1 VSGLLP
7 TLRRAEALRR
17 GLWRRTGVRLAAVQV
32 VVVLLSFGVAG
43 IMTRTDIHQSN
54 QRTLQREIRGEMA
67 SLQDEIVR
75 QGEARL
81 PATVERRTRLWRGFE
96 YGLVTQEGQLLGGRL
111 QGPLGRPGWS
121 RIHGRGAWGATRTF
135 LTFTAPTPSG
145 SWLSVGKNLADVE
158 HEMLLVT
165 WRLIMASACGA
176 LVCLAACIYFGRHAW
191 RRLAAMSDTAHLVA
205 EGHLNVRVPAAG
217 AGTPDDI
224 DELGGALNVMLDRIG
239 GLVDQLRRVTTDVAH
254 DLRTPLT
261 RLRQKLERLERARDL
276 GAHHRASVV
285 AAHADLMELLRTFDA
300 LLQLAEIEGR
310 SLADEGVVFDLSE
323 VARRVCEAFRPDIEE
338 SGRRLEVEVIPV
350 ALAGDP
356 ALIAQMLANLIENG
370 LRHTPVG
377 STIRVAAGATAD
389 GSRLT
394 VSDDGHGIAAHMRQ
408 AVLAP
413 YFRLDESRGTAGSG
427 LGLSL
432 VAAVAARHRARLEL
446 DDNGPG
452 LAVTVAFLAA
462 GHRTADTSP
471 ALAASR
477 YPQAA

>member
-1 VSGLLP
+1 MSGLLP

-17 GLWRRTGVRLAAVQV
+17 RLWRRTGVRLAAVQV
-32 VVVLLSFGVAG
+32 IVVLLSFGVAG
-43 IMTRTDIHQSN
+43 IMTRADIHQSN

-96 YGLVTQEGQLLGGRL
+96 YGLVTQRGQLLGGRL
-111 QGPLGRPGWS
+111 GGPRGEPGWS
-121 RIHGRGAWGATRTF
+121 RIHGRGAWGASRTF
-135 LTFTAPTPSG
+135 LAFTARTPSG
-145 SWLSVGKNLADVE
+145 AWLSVGKNLADVE

-165 WRLIMASACGA
+165 WRLVMASACGA
-176 LVCLAACIYFGRHAW
+176 LVCVAAGIYFGRHTW

-205 EGHLNVRVPAAG
+205 EGRLNVRVPAAG
-217 AGTPDDI
+217 AGTPDDL

-239 GLVDQLRRVTTDVAH
+239 GLVSQLRRVTTDVAH

-261 RLRQKLERLERARDL
+261 RMRQKLERLERARDL
-276 GAHHRASVV
+276 GAHHRASIGAV
-285 AAHADLMELLRTFDA
+285 HGDLLELLRTFDA

-310 SLADEGVVFDLSE
+310 SLADEGVAFDLAD
-323 VARRVCEAFRPDIEE
+323 VARRVCDAFRPDLEE
-338 SGRRLEVEVIPV
+338 SGRRLELDASPV

-377 STIRVAAGATAD
+377 STIRVTVAPAPEGP
-389 GSRLT
+389 RLT
-394 VSDDGHGIAAHMRQ
+394 VADDGPGIAAHMRQ

-413 YFRLDESRGTAGSG
+413 YFRLDASRGTAGAG

-446 DDNGPG
+446 DDNRPG
-452 LAVTVAFLAA
+452 LAVTVAFPASGDRVAA
-462 GHRTADTSP
+462 GQTP
-471 ALAASR
+471 AASA
-477 YPQAA
+477 YPRAA